1 MKLWINAAGRRSRPS
16 RRHKMVAPMR
26 FRFLTWVAVGL
37 CFWTQH
43 CAGGAEDGG
52 IEGVIRYT
60 GEVPKSRVKDNAAIR
75 RDLLTVDR
83 KTKGVRDVMVYLE
96 SPAVKADERP
106 QKPVVVDQLE
116 HRFVPHMIAIRGGQ
130 RVKFTN
136 SDAANHNV
144 RAVSLE
150 ERNTFNIYTAVG
162 GEYEHVFYPTRKS
175 HPVRLSCD
183 IHPWMT
189 AWLFVFE
196 HPHFAVSDEKGRFR
210 ITNLAAG
217 DYQLV
222 VRQPDVGYLRRIDVS
237 IEGGIVSK
245 LELEF
250 AHTDLK
256 L

>member
-1 MKLWINAAGRRSRPS
+1 MRS
-16 RRHKMVAPMR
+16 
-26 FRFLTWVAVGL
+26 RFLTWVTVGL
-37 CFWTQH
+37 CFCAQH
-43 CAGGAEDGG
+43 GARSEEDGVIG
-52 IEGVIRYT
+52 GVVRYT
-60 GEVPKSRVKDNAAIR
+60 GEVPKSRVKDEAAQR

-96 SPAVKADERP
+96 SPAVKAGERP
-106 QKPVVVDQLE
+106 KKPVVVDQLE
-116 HRFVPHMIAIRGGQ
+116 HRFVPHMIAIRERQ
-130 RVKFTN
+130 SVKFTN

-162 GEYEHVFYPTRKS
+162 GDYEHVFYPPRKS

-189 AWLFVFE
+189 AWIFVFD

-210 ITNLAAG
+210 ITNVAAG

-222 VRQPDVGYLRRIDVS
+222 VRQPDVGYLRRVAVS
-237 IEGGIVSK
+237 IEGGKASK
-245 LELEF
+245 LEFEF
-250 AHTDLK
+250 ARSDLK
-256 L
+256 LFGETRNGD